1 MKSTYTIK
9 EAQQDIAKMVR
20 SVETGRLVTITRHE
34 KPVAYVISPERFKE
48 ILETMEILADP
59 EAVKA
64 IRDAQASKTKF
75 IDLEDLPD

>member
-9 EAQQDIAKMVR
+9 EAQRDIARMVR
-20 SVETGRLVTITRHE
+20 SVETGRLATITRHE
-34 KPVAYVISPERFKE
+34 KPVAYLISPERFKE

-59 EAVKA
+59 DAVKA
-64 IRDAQASKTKF
+64 IRDAQAGKTKF